1 MACTVL
7 EEDRSRAHIRIPPKG
22 YTDMTLKHILSRY
35 RHLPGIES
43 VRMDTQTFGDIEAV
57 ENKADSKNSSIL
69 EGENSLNSYDSLM
82 GTMISSE
89 KIPPLP

>member
-35 RHLPGIES
+35 RHLPGIQS

-57 ENKADSKNSSIL
+57 ENKADFKNTSIL
-69 EGENSLNSYDSLM
+69 EGE
-82 GTMISSE
+82 
-89 KIPPLP
+89 KIKKALKNMMLLL